1 MSLRI
6 RGQEVTMRV
15 AVDGQIQEGSFFK
28 ASEFTLTERGDLLE
42 EDFLGEVESDLDYQH
57 HGYDL
62 AFTVQIQ
69 DRKVI
74 DFLQTITAREAAHTA
89 HPNITIT
96 VIYAF
101 RERGETAAI
110 HVLQEVFLRPTEI
123 SFGGRKEYVSAP
135 FEGKCKKVLVMS
147 A

>member
-6 RGQEVTMRV
+6 RGQEVTLRV

-28 ASEFTLTERGDLLE
+28 ATDFTLTERGDLME
-42 EDFLGEVESDLDYQH
+42 EDFLGELESDLDYQH

-62 AFTVQIQ
+62 SFTVQHQ

-74 DFLQTITAREAAHTA
+74 DFLQTIVAREANAQA
-89 HPNITIT
+89 HPTITIT
-96 VIYAF
+96 VIYAY
-101 RERGETAAI
+101 RTGDTPAI

-123 SFGGRKEYVSAP
+123 SFGGRKEYVSTP
-135 FEGKCKKVLVMS
+135 FEGKCKKALPMS